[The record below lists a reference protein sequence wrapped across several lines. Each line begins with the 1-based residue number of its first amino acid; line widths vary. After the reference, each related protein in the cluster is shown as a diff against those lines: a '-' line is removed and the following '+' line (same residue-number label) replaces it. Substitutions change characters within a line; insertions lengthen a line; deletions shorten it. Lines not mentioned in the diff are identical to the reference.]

1 MSRDKKAR
9 YIRTVNPGKWQS
21 SLFLFGPR
29 MTGKSYLLRQVGG
42 VAQYID
48 LLDPETEARFRPHV
62 RLFWEL
68 IAALPDE
75 SRVIVDEVQRI
86 PALLDY
92 VQMGI
97 EQKGIQFLLSGSS
110 VRKLKRGSANL
121 LGGRTLDFKLH
132 PLTCEELGADFSI
145 ARALHFGTLPRIC
158 QLIRHESI
166 QEARLILKSYYT
178 TYLKEEIQAEA
189 LVRNLGAFERF
200 LLVAAQ
206 ANGTIIEY
214 ANIARDCAVP
224 DNTVKEYFSILEDTL
239 LGSFLPHWNARER
252 KKSRSK
258 FYFFDCGVLR
268 GIQNRLIDPP
278 LPRELGLLFETF
290 MVRELH
296 RLRDNHQLEHTFS
309 FWRERDFE
317 VDILV
322 QDYRGIALAI
332 EVKSSEGSFN
342 TAPLKAFRNRFP
354 EVPLVVA
361 SLVDTAPRLVDG
373 WIEVL
378 PWRDVLE
385 RYLAL

>member
-1 MSRDKKAR
+1 MSNSKKAQ
-9 YIRTVNPGKWQS
+9 YFRTINPGKWRS

-29 MTGKSYLLRQVGG
+29 MTGKSYLFRQVDG
-42 VAQYID
+42 VARYID
-48 LLDPETEARFRPHV
+48 LLDPETERRFRPHV

-86 PALLDY
+86 PAILDY

-97 EQKGIQFLLSGSS
+97 EQKGIQFLLSGSA
-110 VRKLKRGSANL
+110 RKLKRGSANL
-121 LGGRTLDFKLH
+121 LGGRALDLNLH
-132 PLTCEELGADFSI
+132 PLTYEELGADFSI
-145 ARALHFGTLPRIC
+145 SQALHYGTLPRIY
-158 QLIRHESI
+158 QLIKQESI

-214 ANIARDCAVP
+214 ANIARDCSVP

-239 LGSFLPHWNARER
+239 IGSFLPHLNASER
-252 KKSRSK
+252 KKTRSK

-278 LPRELGLLFETF
+278 LTRELGLLFETF
-290 MVRELH
+290 MVPEIH
-296 RLRDNHQLEHTFS
+296 RLRDNHGLEHTFS

-322 QDYRGIALAI
+322 QNHRGVALAI
-332 EVKSSEGSFN
+332 EIKSSEGGFN
-342 TAPLKAFRNRFP
+342 IAPLRAFRNRFP

-361 SLVDTAPRLVDG
+361 SLVDSTPRIVDG
-373 WIEVL
+373 WVEVL
-378 PWRDVLE
+378 PWRDVLQ